1 MLETTLAWVRFLAP
15 IWIPAVIAIVM
26 WRVWSRPGSF
36 QLSLGEKLIRL
47 VIILAAM
54 LALIS
59 LFGHFALR

>member
-26 WRVWSRPGSF
+26 WRVWSRPGAFKLSF
-36 QLSLGEKLIRL
+36 GEKIIRL

-54 LALIS
+54 LALIA
-59 LFGHFALR
+59 LFGHLTLR

>member
-15 IWIPAVIAIVM
+15 IWIPAAIAVSM
-26 WRVWSRPGSF
+26 WRVWSRPGAFKLSF
-36 QLSLGEKLIRL
+36 GEKIIRL
-47 VIILAAM
+47 MIILAAM